1 MYAYAIEY
9 LALSLAIIGIL
20 ASIIVSWPVLSDLPL
35 KSTIESYA
43 RTNIMLILMTYD
55 YDSEKILVTL
65 INVGDTAVIGEII
78 IAVGLVE
85 REIRKGGI
93 KFDIFGYAPVQ
104 WGYTQLENGDI
115 FRLTEP
121 QIRTAVKQTIQGMN
135 KEALHDAKAIDANLL
150 ILVTSPT
157 YV

>member
-1 MYAYAIEY
+1 MA
-9 LALSLAIIGIL
+9 
-20 ASIIVSWPVLSDLPL
+20 
-35 KSTIESYA
+35 
-43 RTNIMLILMTYD
+43 YD

-104 WGYTQLENGDI
+104 RGGTHNSKTVI
-115 FRLTEP
+115 FSGWPNHKFEP
-121 QIRTAVKQTIQGMN
+121 RSNRQFR
-135 KEALHDAKAIDANLL
+135 E
-150 ILVTSPT
+150 
-157 YV
+157 